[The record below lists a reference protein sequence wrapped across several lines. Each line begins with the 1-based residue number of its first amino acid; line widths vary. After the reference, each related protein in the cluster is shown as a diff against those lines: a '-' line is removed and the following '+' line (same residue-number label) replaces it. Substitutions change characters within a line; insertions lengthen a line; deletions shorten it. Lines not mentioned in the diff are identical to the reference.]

1 MSATAT
7 LTRHV
12 VAKVGE
18 IPEKGSMLVKVKGR
32 PIALFHVGGEY
43 FAISNVCPHAG
54 GELCHGKLVGLIR
67 SSEPGV
73 YERTRPFEM
82 LQCPWHGW
90 EFDIR
95 TGQSYCDPD
104 SIKARSY
111 AVTVKDG
118 AELAEGPFVAE
129 TFPVSVED
137 QYLLIEMK

>member
-1 MSATAT
+1 MTTAVM
-7 LTRHV
+7 TRHV

-18 IPEKGSMLVKVKGR
+18 IPNRGSKLVEVKGR
-32 PIALFHVGGEY
+32 PIALFHLDGEY
-43 FAISNVCPHAG
+43 FAISNVCPHEG
-54 GELCHGKLVGLIR
+54 GSLCHGKLVSLIK
-67 SSEPGV
+67 SGEPGV

-95 TGQSYCDPD
+95 TGQSYCDPN

-111 AVTVKDG
+111 AVTIKGG

-137 QYLLIEMK
+137 RYILIEMK

>member
-1 MSATAT
+1 MSEAATI
-7 LTRHV
+7 TRHI

-18 IPEKGSMLVKVKGR
+18 IAENGSKLVHVKGR
-32 PIALFHVGGEY
+32 PIALFHVGGAY
-43 FAISNVCPHAG
+43 FAISNVCPHEG
-54 GELCHGKLVGLIR
+54 GSLCKGKLIGLIR
-67 SSEPGV
+67 STEPGV

-104 SIKARSY
+104 SVRARSY
-111 AVTVKDG
+111 AVSVKDG

-129 TFPVSVED
+129 TFPVSLED
-137 QYLLIEMK
+137 HYVIVEMK

>member
-1 MSATAT
+1 
-7 LTRHV
+7 
-12 VAKVGE
+12 
-18 IPEKGSMLVKVKGR
+18 
-32 PIALFHVGGEY
+32 
-43 FAISNVCPHAG
+43 
-54 GELCHGKLVGLIR
+54 
-67 SSEPGV
+67 
-73 YERTRPFEM
+73 M

-137 QYLLIEMK
+137 QYVLIEMK

>member
-1 MSATAT
+1 VSEAAEI
-7 LTRHV
+7 TRHV

-18 IPEKGSMLVKVKGR
+18 IAENGSKLVHVKGR
-32 PIALFHVGGEY
+32 PIALFHVGGAY
-43 FAISNVCPHAG
+43 FAISNVCPHEG
-54 GELCHGKLVGLIR
+54 GSLCKGKLIGLI
-67 SSEPGV
+67 SSTEPGV

-104 SIKARSY
+104 SVRARSY
-111 AVTVKDG
+111 AVSVKDG

-129 TFPVSVED
+129 TFAVSVED
-137 QYLLIEMK
+137 QYVIVEMK

>member
-1 MSATAT
+1 MA
-7 LTRHV
+7 RQV
-12 VAKVGE
+12 VAAAREIEPGGRKLVEVAGRAIVVFNIAGE
-18 IPEKGSMLVKVKGR
+18 FF
-32 PIALFHVGGEY
+32 AL
-43 FAISNVCPHAG
+43 ANRCPHKA
-54 GELCHGKLVGLIR
+54 GELCKGKISGFI
-67 SSEPGV
+67 SSPEPGV
-73 YERTRPFEM
+73 YEISHKGEVIR
-82 LQCPWHGW
+82 CPWHGW